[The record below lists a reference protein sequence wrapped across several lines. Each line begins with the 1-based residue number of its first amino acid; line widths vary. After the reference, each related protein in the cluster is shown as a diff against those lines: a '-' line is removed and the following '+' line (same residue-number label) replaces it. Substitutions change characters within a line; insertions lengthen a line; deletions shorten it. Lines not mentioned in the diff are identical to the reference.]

1 MARRRALT
9 RWNDMPKMLQ
19 EYRDRLALS
28 IGLARSALEAP
39 SIGTNAD
46 RAFSVLAA
54 ACKTAEFLGL
64 RAVIPPA
71 HALENARSAAG
82 PRVADWDAASRARVV
97 SALDGLDLAL
107 ATLAP
112 VAEESGTPS
121 LREFETLTNMAPPT
135 PETSPPPA
143 QEAAGLPE
151 REPEGP
157 VEAPPLASAD
167 RTEAAAVVP
176 EVVSVPIA
184 RIKIGDRLRQS
195 NPAAI
200 RALASSIAEIGLCT
214 PITVVLDG
222 DGEWILVAGLQR
234 LHAVRELGWEHI
246 PTLVMKPE
254 KITIELWKIDEN
266 LMRLELSRIERDQHL
281 LRRKELYDAARATET
296 GRSAPSLGGRGR
308 KGFARD
314 TEAEIGLS
322 KRSVNEA
329 IHRASRIPTALQER
343 LKGIAAAN
351 SAAELNALARLD
363 PKLQAEAVER
373 VRAGRAETLRQASAQ
388 LRGKPGDRDPSEF
401 QFQRLVLAWNSAR
414 PEIRTRFLRWLV
426 STGALR
432 KAPDADTGDE
442 GTPALLPGVTPPA

>member
-1 MARRRALT
+1 MAE
-9 RWNDMPKMLQ
+9 MLQ

-28 IGLARSALEAP
+28 IGLARSALEAR
-39 SIGTNAD
+39 SIGTDAD

-71 HALENARSAAG
+71 HALESARTAAG
-82 PRVADWDAASRARVV
+82 TRVADWNAADRARVI
-97 SALDGLDLAL
+97 SALDGLDLAV
-107 ATLAP
+107 ATIAP
-112 VAEESGTPS
+112 APGKSETPPVGDSGAA
-121 LREFETLTNMAPPT
+121 APEAPHP
-135 PETSPPPA
+135 PEPVTA
-143 QEAAGLPE
+143 LPE

-157 VEAPPLASAD
+157 VGPPPLASAD

-200 RALASSIAEIGLCT
+200 RTLASSIAEIGLCT

-222 DGEWILVAGLQR
+222 NGEWVLVAGLQR
-234 LHAVRELGWEHI
+234 LHAVRELGWDHI
-246 PTLVMKPE
+246 PALVIKPE
-254 KITIELWKIDEN
+254 KIITELWKIDEN
-266 LMRLELSRIERDQHL
+266 LMRLELTRLERDQHL
-281 LRRKELYDAARATET
+281 LRRKELYDAAHATET
-296 GRSAPSLGGRGR
+296 GRSTPSLGGRGK

-314 TEAEIGLS
+314 TEAELGLS

-363 PKLQAEAVER
+363 PKLQVEAVER
-373 VRAGRAETLRQASAQ
+373 VRAGRAETLRQASTQ
-388 LRGKPGDRDPSEF
+388 LRGKSGDRDPSEF
-401 QFQRLVLAWNSAR
+401 QFQRLVLAWNNAR

-432 KAPDADTGDE
+432 EVPDADTGAE
-442 GTPALLPGVTPPA
+442 GAPAPRPGVTPPAW

>member
-1 MARRRALT
+1 MAE
-9 RWNDMPKMLQ
+9 MLQ

-28 IGLARSALEAP
+28 IGVARSALEA
-39 SIGTNAD
+39 SSTGTDAD

-64 RAVIPPA
+64 RAIIPPA
-71 HALENARSAAG
+71 HALESARTAAG
-82 PRVADWDAASRARVV
+82 ARVADWNAADRARVI
-97 SALDGLDLAL
+97 SALDGLDLAV
-107 ATLAP
+107 ATIAP
-112 VAEESGTPS
+112 APGKSETPPAGDSGAAADA
-121 LREFETLTNMAPPT
+121 APPA
-135 PETSPPPA
+135 PEAPHPLEPVTA
-143 QEAAGLPE
+143 LPV

-157 VEAPPLASAD
+157 VGPPPLASAD

-200 RALASSIAEIGLCT
+200 RTLASSITEIGLCT
-214 PITVVLDG
+214 PITVVSDG
-222 DGEWILVAGLQR
+222 NGEWVLVAGLQR
-234 LHAVRELGWEHI
+234 LHAVHELGWDHI
-246 PTLVMKPE
+246 PALVIEPE
-254 KITIELWKIDEN
+254 KIITELWKIDEN
-266 LMRLELSRIERDQHL
+266 LMRLELTRLERDQHL
-281 LRRKELYDAARATET
+281 LRRKELYDVAHETET
-296 GRSAPSLGGRGR
+296 GRSTPSLGGRGK

-314 TEAEIGLS
+314 TEAELGLS

-329 IHRASRIPTALQER
+329 LHRASRIPTALQER
-343 LKGIAAAN
+343 LKGVAAAN

-373 VRAGRAETLRQASAQ
+373 VRAGRAETLRQASTQ

-401 QFQRLVLAWNSAR
+401 QFQRLVLAWNNAR

-432 KAPDADTGDE
+432 EVPGADSKDE
-442 GTPALLPGVTPPA
+442 GAPAPRPGVTPPAW